1 MFNGID
7 NRVEVSS
14 SPLFSVAT
22 TGALTVSVWMMPQ
35 LLTFSHSVK
44 GYVHWLGKG
53 TGFGN
58 SGQQEWTFRMYN
70 LVNDANRPNRISF
83 YVFNPEGRL
92 GVGSYFEDPD
102 DPVVAG
108 QWMHFT
114 GVAANGAI
122 AIYKNGID
130 TGHCFQYQGDG
141 ACPQQFDAAGNR
153 IVIDPVAGSAP
164 LRIGTQDGESYFQG
178 GIAAL
183 RIWSRALTKT
193 EVCDLY
199 QSDLVPPDGLVAQ
212 YLLDEGSG
220 TVAVDTSGGNNN
232 ATIYGATWMSG
243 QNGSAAQ
250 TAYDGT
256 PTVAIE

>member
-1 MFNGID
+1 MDGASTSKGPPRTYLMFNGID
-7 NRVEVSS
+7 DRVEGSS

-35 LLTFSHSVK
+35 VLTFSHSVK

-108 QWMHFT
+108 RWMHFT
-114 GVAANGAI
+114 GVADNVQSRSTRTASTRGTAFSTR
-122 AIYKNGID
+122 A
-130 TGHCFQYQGDG
+130 TV
-141 ACPQQFDAAGNR
+141 P
-153 IVIDPVAGSAP
+153 AGSSLMPPAIGSSSIRWPVLRRYASAP
-164 LRIGTQDGESYFQG
+164 RTVRAIF
-178 GIAAL
+178 
-183 RIWSRALTKT
+183 RVVSRH
-193 EVCDLY
+193 
-199 QSDLVPPDGLVAQ
+199 
-212 YLLDEGSG
+212 
-220 TVAVDTSGGNNN
+220 
-232 ATIYGATWMSG
+232 
-243 QNGSAAQ
+243 
-250 TAYDGT
+250 
-256 PTVAIE
+256 